1 MLVETAR
8 SSLLL
13 QGSPQVLRTLGG
25 CSVAPR
31 SWEEAVQVFPTV
43 PHCPHFFLSKPGDVT
58 PGSGEGSEAEVRLGG
73 DGDEHRAAA

>member
-1 MLVETAR
+1 M
-8 SSLLL
+8 
-13 QGSPQVLRTLGG
+13 
-25 CSVAPR
+25 APR